1 MSLTHSELVGTDD
14 TPVKVLDRRLP
25 ISTVSQPRALKNV
38 NWGAKHETLLQ
49 TYFRL
54 ATPGGSAQLRI
65 PRGISD
71 RGGWLQNCHSCF
83 PAEPS
88 AAF

>member
-25 ISTVSQPRALKNV
+25 ISTVSQPRALKNDV

-54 ATPGGSAQLRI
+54 ATPGSSAQLRI

-71 RGGWLQNCHSCF
+71 RGGWLQNCRCRL
-83 PAEPS
+83 P
-88 AAF
+88 